1 MVVKYL
7 ILAGVAALACGTAN
21 AAEFVQNGGFENVTG
36 ITRSSEFGASHIGQ
50 AVDHWTS
57 ANNHA
62 FNLVF
67 FSANEHVDA
76 DTRFGEHGQYLWSSP
91 ASPTGGK
98 FVALDGDTT
107 ANGALT
113 QMINGLTIGHT
124 YTLSFDWAAGQYADR
139 SGDTTEKLVVDFG
152 GDSFTTA
159 TLHTPSH
166 GFLGW
171 YSVTHSFTATSTS
184 QLLSFLSIGT
194 QNGMPPVA
202 LLDSV
207 SLQGSVPEPASWAMF
222 IGGFGLIGAAARK
235 RRTSVEFA

>member
-1 MVVKYL
+1 MKY
-7 ILAGVAALACGTAN
+7 VFLACIATLAAGAAN
-21 AAEFVQNGGFENVTG
+21 ATEFVQNGGFENVTG

-50 AVDHWTS
+50 AVDGWTS
-57 ANNHA
+57 AGSNA

-113 QMINGLTIGHT
+113 QMINGLTIGNT
-124 YTLSFDWAAGQYADR
+124 YTLTFDWAAGQYADR
-139 SGDTTEKLVVDFG
+139 SGDTTEKLVVNFG
-152 GDSFTTA
+152 GQGFTTA
-159 TLHTPSH
+159 TLNTPSH

-194 QNGMPPVA
+194 PNGMPPVA

-207 SLQGSVPEPASWAMF
+207 SLQGSVPEPATWAMF
-222 IGGFGLIGAAARK
+222 IGGFGLIGSAAR
-235 RRTSVEFA
+235 RRRASIHFA